1 MVIGVIAAQ
10 ILVLYKS
17 VVTVLLRTQPQP
29 DIAAKGTTNNT
40 AKTQGAIIPGIES
53 HHSLPLCC

>member
-1 MVIGVIAAQ
+1 MVIGVIATQ

-40 AKTQGAIIPGIES
+40 AKT
-53 HHSLPLCC
+53 

>member
-1 MVIGVIAAQ
+1 MVIGVVATQ

-29 DIAAKGTTNNT
+29 HITAKGTTNNT
-40 AKTQGAIIPGIES
+40 TKT
-53 HHSLPLCC
+53 